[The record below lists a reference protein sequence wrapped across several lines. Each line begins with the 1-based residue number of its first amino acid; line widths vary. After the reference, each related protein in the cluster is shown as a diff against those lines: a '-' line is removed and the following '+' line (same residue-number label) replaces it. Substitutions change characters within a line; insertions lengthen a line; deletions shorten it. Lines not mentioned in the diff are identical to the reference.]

1 MDWNCNESGVYDAV
15 SPLRE
20 FSDKMEKTAKIIESA
35 SVVNNVTQQPINQTF
50 NITMPN
56 VTDSTSANVLMRD
69 LQSISTKKLQ
79 YNWKK

>member
-1 MDWNCNESGVYDAV
+1 MN
-15 SPLRE
+15 
-20 FSDKMEKTAKIIESA
+20 
-35 SVVNNVTQQPINQTF
+35 QQPINQTF

-56 VTDSTSANVLMRD
+56 VTDSTSANVLMKD

>member
-1 MDWNCNESGVYDAV
+1 MIQCELISHGADN
-15 SPLRE
+15 
-20 FSDKMEKTAKIIESA
+20 I
-35 SVVNNVTQQPINQTF
+35 VNNTMNQQQPINQTF

-56 VTDSTSANVLMRD
+56 VTDSTSANVLMKD